1 MERLDLVKCRNSDV
15 VYSRTTAKKAL
26 DNVIIKIKEANERKD
41 FLYRITKAIL
51 FGSYINSTKE
61 KIGDLDIAIYVELKN
76 KSIPEIEQ
84 NQIRAREKCYG
95 LPTILQFI
103 YGKEEVFKFIKD
115 RKRILELHDG
125 IMVDYESKK
134 RNEPT
139 SYIYFDKYKI
149 IYEEAKENGR

>member
-1 MERLDLVKCRNSDV
+1 MERLNLVKCRDSDV
-15 VYSRTTAKKAL
+15 VYSRTTAKKTL

-41 FLYRITKAIL
+41 FIYRITKVVL

-61 KIGDLDIAIYVELKN
+61 KIGDLDLAIYVELKD

-103 YGKEEVFKFIKD
+103 YGKEEVFRFIKD

>member
-1 MERLDLVKCRNSDV
+1 M
-15 VYSRTTAKKAL
+15 
-26 DNVIIKIKEANERKD
+26 
-41 FLYRITKAIL
+41 
-51 FGSYINSTKE
+51 
-61 KIGDLDIAIYVELKN
+61 
-76 KSIPEIEQ
+76 
-84 NQIRAREKCYG
+84 
-95 LPTILQFI
+95 QFI
-103 YGKEEVFKFIKD
+103 YGKEEVFRFIKD